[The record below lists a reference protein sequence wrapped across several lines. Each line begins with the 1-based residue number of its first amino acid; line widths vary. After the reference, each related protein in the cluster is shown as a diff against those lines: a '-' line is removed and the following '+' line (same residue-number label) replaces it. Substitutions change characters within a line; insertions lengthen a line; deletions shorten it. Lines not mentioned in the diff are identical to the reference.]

1 MAEKKTDTKTKGKK
15 APAKGKGGKAP
26 KKLVTIGKIFLLLLI
41 LAGQAYL
48 AYVIVDKYYPSVY
61 AKMNEEKPPELGT
74 YMMEQLVVNPANTNG
89 RRYLMVEI
97 SLEMHAEHIPLMETN
112 NPKVKQDMIEAF
124 SSRTVS
130 QLTTSEEREKLRQE
144 VAEIINSSIGETSVQ
159 NLYFTK
165 YVLQ

>member
-1 MAEKKTDTKTKGKK
+1 MAENKKNTKDKKGDSKSK
-15 APAKGKGGKAP
+15 GAPN
-26 KKLVTIGKIFLLLLI
+26 KLVAIGKIFLLVLI

-48 AYVIVDKYYPSVY
+48 AYVIVDSYYPSLY
-61 AKMNEEKPPELGT
+61 AKMNEEEPPEMGT

-97 SLEMHAEHIPLMETN
+97 SLEMHLEHIPLMETN
-112 NPKVKQDMIEAF
+112 NPKVKQDLIEAF

-130 QLTTSEEREKLRQE
+130 ELTTAEEREVLRQE
-144 VAEIINSSIGETSVQ
+144 VTDIINSSIGETSVQ

>member
-1 MAEKKTDTKTKGKK
+1 MAEDKKNTKAKKTG
-15 APAKGKGGKAP
+15 AKGKQAP
-26 KKLVTIGKIFLLLLI
+26 NKVVVIGKIFLLVLI

-48 AYVIVDKYYPSVY
+48 AYVIVDMYYPSLYV
-61 AKMNEEKPPELGT
+61 KMNQEEPPEMGT

-97 SLEMHAEHIPLMETN
+97 SLEMQLEHIPLMETS
-112 NPKVKQDMIEAF
+112 NPRVKQELIEAF

-130 QLTTSEEREKLRQE
+130 ELTTAEEREVLRIE
-144 VAEIINSSIGETSVQ
+144 VTDIINSSIGETSVQ

>member
-1 MAEKKTDTKTKGKK
+1 MAEKKTEKKEKKGAAKGKK
-15 APAKGKGGKAP
+15 PQNQ
-26 KKLVTIGKIFLLLLI
+26 LVAIGKIFLLVLI

-48 AYVIVDKYYPSVY
+48 AYVIVDKYYPSIY
-61 AKMNEEKPPELGT
+61 AKMNEEEPPEMAT
-74 YMMEQLVVNPANTNG
+74 YTMEQLVVNPANTNG

-97 SLEMHAEHIPLMETN
+97 SLEMNIEHIPMMETN
-112 NPKVKQDMIEAF
+112 NPKVKQELIETF

-130 QLTTSEEREKLRQE
+130 QLTTPQERELIRNE
-144 VAEIINSSIGETSVQ
+144 VTDIINSSIGETSVQ